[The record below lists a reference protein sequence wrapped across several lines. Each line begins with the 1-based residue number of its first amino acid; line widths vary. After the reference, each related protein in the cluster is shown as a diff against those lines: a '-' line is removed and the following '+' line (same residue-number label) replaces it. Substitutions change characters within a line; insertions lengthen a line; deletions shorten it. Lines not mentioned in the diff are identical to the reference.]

1 VDPELVRQAQRGSEQ
16 AFASIAV
23 AIGDRL
29 HGLAQRILR
38 DQDLAEDATQQALFA
53 IWRDLPRLRDVERFD
68 GWSYRLLVNA
78 CYGEARKRRRGPV
91 PVAPPRLH
99 SVVADDVSGAV
110 INRDQL
116 ERGFRRLSMDH
127 RAVVAMY
134 YYLDLS
140 PEQIGET
147 LGVPA
152 GTVRSRLHHGIRGLR
167 AALDADERNDP
178 GRAAR

>member
-1 VDPELVRQAQRGSEQ
+1 VDSELVRLAQRGDEQ

-53 IWRDLPRLRDVERFD
+53 IWRDLPRLREPDRFD

-78 CYGEARKRRRGPV
+78 CYGEARKRRRMPMPIGPR
-91 PVAPPRLH
+91 ALH
-99 SVVADDVSGAV
+99 VVVQDDIAGVV

-116 ERGFRRLSMDH
+116 ERGFRRLSIDH
-127 RAVVAMY
+127 RVVVAMF
-134 YYLDLS
+134 YYLDM
-140 PEQIGET
+140 PPDEIAIT
-147 LGVPA
+147 LGVPP
-152 GTVRSRLHHGIRGLR
+152 GTVRSRLHHAIRALR
-167 AALDADERNDP
+167 AALDSDARPAP
-178 GRAAR
+178 GSMAR